1 MIKANTAIIHVWI
14 YFFIIQFWWIFCKIC
29 YTHKE
34 EFDLINSVFY
44 VSLFVSPFVV
54 GWAAV
59 TKRWSWRDTRER
71 GAASLSLTSISVVF
85 IMSHTKALLVPTFR
99 CTPLSLHFYTQT
111 CNTAFPG
118 KWERLN
124 TRARYVCTSTHTYIH
139 NVTCQKDGWPN

>member
-1 MIKANTAIIHVWI
+1 MFEFIFLSYSFDE
-14 YFFIIQFWWIFCKIC
+14 YFAKYVILTRKN
-29 YTHKE
+29 
-34 EFDLINSVFY
+34 LIWSIASFML
-44 VSLFVSPFVV
+44 VSSFLLLLWV
-54 GWAAV
+54 GLLSRKDEAGE
-59 TKRWSWRDTRER
+59 TLER